1 MIFSTL
7 GRLQI
12 FTIKIQIS
20 RIDLVVVFIPMLDQ
34 TPQKGHF
41 KMSHSRRQLKL
52 RLLYKQSPFE
62 LTPWSNYPTY
72 INRCCSKYRYVRYVL
87 DNKI

>member
-7 GRLQI
+7 GRLQV

-34 TPQKGHF
+34 TSQKGHF
-41 KMSHSRRQLKL
+41 EM
-52 RLLYKQSPFE
+52 
-62 LTPWSNYPTY
+62 SNYPTY
-72 INRCCSKYRYVRYVL
+72 INRCCSKYRHVGYVL
-87 DNKI
+87 YIKGMLES